1 MLKVLS
7 QFDCNVSDFFT
18 FTLEIFFFDQTDF
31 CIVGINPVVKLFGC
45 QYDFLNMYTD
55 RSPVNGLLEYA
66 VTPLIPN
73 GNK

>member
-55 RSPVNGLLEYA
+55 RSPVFWSSGVCCN
-66 VTPLIPN
+66 TPHSQWQ
-73 GNK
+73 